1 MDIVEIDLLHPWFLP
16 IKRNF
21 LFSFF
26 LFLVFLYGSSRVPP
40 FGGSIVDKQ
49 HDRYNKEN
57 KEEEGKG
64 GVER

>member
-1 MDIVEIDLLHPWFLP
+1 M
-16 IKRNF
+16 
-21 LFSFF
+21 
-26 LFLVFLYGSSRVPP
+26 PP

-49 HDRYNKEN
+49 HERYNKEN

>member
-1 MDIVEIDLLHPWFLP
+1 MTAIAGVEGGS
-16 IKRNF
+16 
-21 LFSFF
+21 SFF
-26 LFLVFLYGSSRVPP
+26 FYGSSRVPP